1 VHLRFRKCYLKKK
14 KRKEKRFRK
23 CMLLL
28 MHRNHKRM
36 WLVMETKDITQVKAK
51 PDVEGGWAGREAAGF
66 LPRNQLLLG
75 WVET

>member
-1 VHLRFRKCYLKKK
+1 
-14 KRKEKRFRK
+14 
-23 CMLLL
+23 
-28 MHRNHKRM
+28 
-36 WLVMETKDITQVKAK
+36 METKDITQVKAK